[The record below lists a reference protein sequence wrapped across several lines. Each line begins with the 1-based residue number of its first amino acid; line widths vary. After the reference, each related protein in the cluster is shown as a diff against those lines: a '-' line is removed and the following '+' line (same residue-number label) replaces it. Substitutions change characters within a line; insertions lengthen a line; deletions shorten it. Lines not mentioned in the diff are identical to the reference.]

1 MPEGTTNGG
10 AGAAPPTIEQRLKD
24 AQQTA
29 DDGKKAEAVVA
40 ALAPVAQKKKQAT
53 DKYDDKRWRELS
65 GRWSDQGA
73 AIGGLW
79 HDISSAYPDWV
90 DRVGA
95 AVCPVLGKVDAQQQV
110 VDKLQ
115 PQGKNEATL
124 ASAKKTADDAQAE
137 LDAWFTADQKLAAR
151 LDQIDKDIADV
162 RMVFGN
168 PKERV
173 TSLFAFWW
181 KIVPAHQGMRPDD
194 AAVVPQGPAAGATW
208 PQCLAK
214 PPLPQ
219 TTPYLIAPKDYPAK
233 IEEAYAHLS
242 AAQKALRDA
251 GDTFKGSPDN
261 VAAESKRL
269 ADLTTHRDQTIKDN
283 LKKADAAAPA
293 AAA

>member
-65 GRWSDQGA
+65 GRWSDQSA

-79 HDISSAYPDWV
+79 HDIRSAYPDWV
-90 DRVGA
+90 DRIGA
-95 AVCPVLGKVDAQQQV
+95 AVCPVLGKIDAQQQV
-110 VDKLQ
+110 VEKLQ
-115 PQGKNEATL
+115 PQGKNETALAT
-124 ASAKKTADDAQAE
+124 AKKAAADAQAD
-137 LDAWFTADQKLAAR
+137 LDTWFTADQKLAAR

-162 RMVFGN
+162 RTVFAN
-168 PKERV
+168 PKERA
-173 TSLFAFWW
+173 TSLFPFWW

-194 AAVVPQGPAAGATW
+194 AATVPEGPAPGAAW

-214 PPLPQ
+214 PPMPR
-219 TTPYLIAPKDYPAK
+219 TAPYLIAPKDYPAK
-233 IEEAYAHLS
+233 IEDAYARLS
-242 AAQKALRDA
+242 AAQKDLQGAT
-251 GDTFKGSPDN
+251 DTFKGWPDD

-269 ADLTTHRDQTIKDN
+269 ADLTRDRDQTIKDN
-283 LKKADAAAPA
+283 LKKTDAAAPA